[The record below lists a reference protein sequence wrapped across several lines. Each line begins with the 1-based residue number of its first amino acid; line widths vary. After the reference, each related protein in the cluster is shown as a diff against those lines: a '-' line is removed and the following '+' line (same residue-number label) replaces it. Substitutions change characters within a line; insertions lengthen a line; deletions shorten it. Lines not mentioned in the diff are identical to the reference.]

1 MAGEPDP
8 KQFLDK
14 ASRQMSE
21 HNDNPTIISTKEL
34 ESFEKEDDLEQ
45 IPALKA
51 YFRLWRYSSSGDVFL
66 RMLGAAA
73 ALGAGTT
80 QPLQTIVFG
89 SLVNVFNDLALGK
102 LSPAEFR
109 KLLNRN
115 TLWFVYLFIG
125 KFCLTY
131 IAALLYSLTATRM
144 ARRLRITYLQKVLH
158 QPISYFDRH
167 TAGTIASSLSTDV
180 NVIEVGLG
188 EKVASLIEAVG
199 MVITAFGI
207 AFSKSWKLTLVVAT
221 VIPYMIITTVILASA
236 DTKVEK
242 KVLGYLSKSSSI
254 AEEALSNV
262 MNISALGAKEKVLK
276 KFNGPIKVASTLGIW
291 RGPLQS
297 TIYGN
302 MFFSIQCAYALT
314 LFYGV
319 RLSTRG
325 EIKSGG
331 NVIIVLFC
339 MIIASSS
346 MGMMAPTIPIL
357 IKAVASS
364 QQILNV
370 IGTER
375 AVDEKPQGEHIKLQK
390 LKGHIAVQN
399 LKFSYPE
406 RPTVTVLDSL
416 TFDIAP
422 KKVTAIVGHSGSGKS
437 TVVGMIERWYEPRSG
452 SITVD
457 GKDLRNLDLKWWR
470 GQVGLV
476 QQEPMLFNDT
486 VFQNVLN
493 GYHGAKAE
501 HLSEEE
507 KRQLVVDACK
517 QADAHDFINALPEKY
532 ETNVG
537 ERADLLSGGQ
547 KQRIA
552 IARSIISNPLI
563 LLLDEATSAL
573 DDASEQAVEAALEK
587 ASRGRTTLIIAHKLS
602 SVKNADKIIVMDK
615 GRLVEEGTHAE
626 LLEKNGTYCRLL
638 QAQVSQEARSHQ
650 ISDQVEKREG
660 NKGSNLMLMQV
671 PQALD
676 STAISRRK
684 SLIASI
690 WRVLC
695 EQREIIPS
703 FFGGA
708 IASFIGGGGWA
719 VLAFLFSKLVTV
731 FQLQGQHRVDRG
743 NFWALMFF
751 ILAITNLLAYSI
763 GFFLFAIAGSVSTK
777 AYRAQ
782 YLGDMLSQDEVFFEV
797 EGNTSGALTS
807 LLSSDSDDLMMMISM
822 NIGLIMI
829 FSVDLIACCI
839 LALIIGWKLALV
851 IIFGSLPFLL
861 GLGWMRMRMDT
872 RAQDRCARFFLE
884 SARYGSEAVGAIR
897 TVSSLVLE
905 EAVIARYGERL
916 QTAVFNSSK
925 RLVYQMVFYSLS
937 DSFNLLAAG
946 LAFWYGGR
954 LVSFGEM
961 TVGNYFIVYTAI
973 IIGGQAAGFVFGY
986 STSISKAHAAAN
998 RIHYLHDA
1006 RPAINTRL
1014 GFWPPPYSSLTPA
1027 KPIIEFRNVSFTYP
1041 TRPDHPV
1048 LKDLS
1053 LSIFEGENLCLTGS
1067 SGCGKSTILS
1077 LLERFY
1083 EVDLG
1088 GEILV
1093 YGICIRDYDV
1103 HKLRGI
1109 LGFVGQ
1115 DAFLISGSIKEN
1127 LLLGVDENVTEVEIK
1142 HALEQVSLR
1151 EWVDS
1156 LPQGVNTDVGT
1167 KGIRLSG
1174 GQRQR
1179 IGLARVLL
1187 RKPKILLL
1195 DEVTSALDGE
1205 SAACVMRAVE
1215 EVNESGVTVIDVSHR
1230 EEVVRRAGRIVVLE
1244 GGRIQNS
1251 DP

>member
-1 MAGEPDP
+1 MAGEPDHE
-8 KQFLDK
+8 KFLDE
-14 ASRQMSE
+14 ASRQTDE
-21 HNDNPTIISTKEL
+21 HNDNPTIINTKEL
-34 ESFEKEDDLEQ
+34 GCVEQEDDLEQ

-66 RMLGAAA
+66 RVLGAAA
-73 ALGAGTT
+73 ALGA
-80 QPLQTIVFG
+80 
-89 SLVNVFNDLALGK
+89 VNVFNDLALGK
-102 LSPAEFR
+102 LSPSEFR
-109 KLLNRN
+109 KLLNRS

-125 KFCLTY
+125 KFGLTY
-131 IAALLYSLTATRM
+131 IAALLYSLTAARI

-158 QPISYFDRH
+158 RPISYFDLH
-167 TAGTIASSLSTDV
+167 TPGSIASSLSTDV

-199 MVITAFGI
+199 MIITAFGI

-221 VIPYMIITTVILASA
+221 MIPYMIITTVLLASA

-242 KVLGYLSKSSSI
+242 KVLGYLSKSSGI

-262 MNISALGAKEKVLK
+262 MNISALGAKDKILEKFK
-276 KFNGPIKVASTLGIW
+276 GPIKVASTLGIR
-291 RGPLQS
+291 RGPLQ
-297 TIYGN
+297 
-302 MFFSIQCAYALT
+302 
-314 LFYGV
+314 
-319 RLSTRG
+319 LSTRG
-325 EIKSGG
+325 DIKSGG
-331 NVIIVLFC
+331 DVMIVLFC

-357 IKAVASS
+357 IKAVASG
-364 QQILNV
+364 QQILKV
-370 IGTER
+370 IGTDK
-375 AVDEKPQGEHIKLQK
+375 AIDEKPPEKRIKLRN

-399 LKFSYPE
+399 LNFSYPE
-406 RPTVTVLDSL
+406 RPTVTVLDLL

-422 KKVTAIVGHSGSGKS
+422 RKVAAIVGHSGSGKS

-452 SITVD
+452 SILVD
-457 GKDLRNLDLKWWR
+457 GKDLHDLDLKWWR
-470 GQVGLV
+470 SQVGLV
-476 QQEPMLFNDT
+476 QQEPIIFNDT
-486 VFQNVLN
+486 VFQNVLK

-501 HLSEEE
+501 QLLEKD
-507 KRQLVVDACK
+507 KRQLVIDACK
-517 QADAHDFINALPEKY
+517 QADAHDFIDALPEKY
-532 ETNVG
+532 DTNVG

-573 DDASEQAVEAALEK
+573 DDASEK
-587 ASRGRTTLIIAHKLS
+587 ALS

-626 LLEKNGTYCRLL
+626 LVEKNGTYCQLL
-638 QAQVSQEARSHQ
+638 QAQVSQEASKPQ
-650 ISDQVEKREG
+650 IFDEVEKREEKRG
-660 NKGSNLMLMQV
+660 HNLMLRQV

-676 STAISRRK
+676 STAISRGK
-684 SLIASI
+684 SLIAGI

-695 EQREIIPS
+695 EQRMIIPS
-703 FFGGA
+703 FFGGT
-708 IASFIGGGGWA
+708 IALFIGGSNWA
-719 VLAFLFSKLVTV
+719 ILAFLFSKLVTV
-731 FQLQGQHRVDRG
+731 FQLQGQHRIDRG

-751 ILAITNLLAYSI
+751 VLAITNLLTYSI

-782 YLGDMLSQDEVFFEV
+782 YLGDMLSQDEEFFEV
-797 EGNTSGALTS
+797 EGNSSGALTS

-829 FSVDLIACCI
+829 FSVDLVACCI
-839 LALIIGWKLALV
+839 LALVIGWKLALV

-861 GLGWMRMRMDT
+861 GFGWMRMRMDT

-884 SARYGSEAVGAIR
+884 SARYGSEAVGGIR

-905 EAVIARYGERL
+905 DAVIAQYGERL
-916 QTAVFNSSK
+916 QAAVFNSSK
-925 RLVYQMVFYSLS
+925 RLMYQMIFYSLS

-986 STSISKAHAAAN
+986 STK
-998 RIHYLHDA
+998 
-1006 RPAINTRL
+1006 
-1014 GFWPPPYSSLTPA
+1014 
-1027 KPIIEFRNVSFTYP
+1027 FRNVSFTYP
-1041 TRPDHPV
+1041 TRPNHPV

-1067 SGCGKSTILS
+1067 SGCGKSTILF

-1088 GEILV
+1088 GEIFV

-1115 DAFLISGSIKEN
+1115 DAFLISGGIKEN
-1127 LLLGVDENVTEVEIK
+1127 LLLGVDENVTEVEIQ
-1142 HALEQVSLR
+1142 HVLEQVSLR

-1187 RKPKILLL
+1187 RKPRILLL

-1205 SAACVMRAVE
+1205 SASCVMRAVE
-1215 EVNESGVTVIDVSHR
+1215 EMNASVVTVIDVSHR
-1230 EEVVRRAGRIVVLE
+1230 EEVVSRAGRVVVLE
-1244 GGRIQNS
+1244 GGRIQNDDS
-1251 DP
+1251 